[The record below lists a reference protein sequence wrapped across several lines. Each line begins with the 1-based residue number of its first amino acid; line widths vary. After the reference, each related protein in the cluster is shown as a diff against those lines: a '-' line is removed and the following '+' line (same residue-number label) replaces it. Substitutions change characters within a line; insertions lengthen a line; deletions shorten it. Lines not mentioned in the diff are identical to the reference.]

1 MRSEIPLWTLR
12 GIGLALGVVLVYALL
27 QLGIAA
33 ARVFLLVFIAVLLA
47 SALEPMLGWL
57 RHRVS
62 VLSRAGTILVVY
74 LTFIVT
80 VVGLAFVVVPAAVGQ
95 AQRILAD
102 LPPFFAEVRAWADT
116 VRPASIAT
124 SLTTLI
130 DSVAV
135 PNDSFLISLKPSS
148 PRQRLMLAKGSAINE
163 PSLAGNVI
171 NVTLAACDPSVT
183 ANSAFRNP
191 RVGTDFHDGGTVNFG
206 TSSDCGP
213 LTFAES
219 AADGGGESMGG

>member
-95 AQRILAD
+95 A
-102 LPPFFAEVRAWADT
+102 
-116 VRPASIAT
+116 SG
-124 SLTTLI
+124 
-130 DSVAV
+130 
-135 PNDSFLISLKPSS
+135 SS
-148 PRQRLMLAKGSAINE
+148 PTCRRSSRRFGRG
-163 PSLAGNVI
+163 P
-171 NVTLAACDPSVT
+171 TPSV
-183 ANSAFRNP
+183 R
-191 RVGTDFHDGGTVNFG
+191 R
-206 TSSDCGP
+206 P
-213 LTFAES
+213 LRRH
-219 AADGGGESMGG
+219 

>member
-80 VVGLAFVVVPAAVGQ
+80 DAECEELIELVRREHVRLFYARIPAHFG
-95 AQRILAD
+95 
-102 LPPFFAEVRAWADT
+102 
-116 VRPASIAT
+116 
-124 SLTTLI
+124 
-130 DSVAV
+130 
-135 PNDSFLISLKPSS
+135 
-148 PRQRLMLAKGSAINE
+148 
-163 PSLAGNVI
+163 VI
-171 NVTLAACDPSVT
+171 NPDAKDPPE
-183 ANSAFRNP
+183 A
-191 RVGTDFHDGGTVNFG
+191 GI
-206 TSSDCGP
+206 
-213 LTFAES
+213 
-219 AADGGGESMGG
+219 